1 MKEVN
6 ITIQDEDSKV
16 LILMKP
22 KEEDKMTTTIEF
34 EPEISMKE
42 SPTDAQYIG
51 VKFFE
56 FISKGL

>member
-6 ITIQDEDSKV
+6 IVIQDEDSKV
-16 LILMKP
+16 LISIKP
-22 KEEDKMTTTIEF
+22 EGEDKMTTEINF
-34 EPEISMKE
+34 QPEIDGKKE
-42 SPTDAQYIG
+42 PTDAQYIG